1 MDEAESIKEEAAVA
15 KLEFFMTKFLKEN
28 RAEAGVHYSNLF
40 ENYLPIEDKPR
51 RLLQDRLPEFFF
63 KTADGTWRPPKN
75 DEERKQKAALR
86 SSGALRRIKRFA
98 NALVE
103 GVPPYEK
110 DRPENAATLADW
122 IRQCRRAGLYDYGR
136 ILYEKGGLRFDGL
149 ATRRRWTW
157 KKITRSACEDQK
169 NRISLKP
176 RRHGT
181 DNPILIWNNL
191 YQSKAGMANGID
203 TNINSISLFPMA
215 RSFGATRQAR
225 ESLELAI
232 RKFKDGQSSPVKNI
246 VGVYGSGKTMLKM
259 AYGFRFAWTR
269 M

>member
-1 MDEAESIKEEAAVA
+1 M
-15 KLEFFMTKFLKEN
+15 
-28 RAEAGVHYSNLF
+28 
-40 ENYLPIEDKPR
+40 
-51 RLLQDRLPEFFF
+51 QDWLPEFFS

-149 ATRRRWTW
+149 SDEGQMDVEEDYQVCVRRSEQKEGV
-157 KKITRSACEDQK
+157 KKR
-169 NRISLKP
+169 KP
-176 RRHGT
+176 
-181 DNPILIWNNL
+181 
-191 YQSKAGMANGID
+191 
-203 TNINSISLFPMA
+203 
-215 RSFGATRQAR
+215 
-225 ESLELAI
+225 
-232 RKFKDGQSSPVKNI
+232 
-246 VGVYGSGKTMLKM
+246 
-259 AYGFRFAWTR
+259 
-269 M
+269 